1 MPDSSLSCI
10 IAADA
15 LNSIL
20 DSWQNAAG
28 YYDTANHTHDE
39 ISSVIR
45 SERYLSFTGNLFEHL
60 VDILFVIIFIELG
73 NGLMHSLNPKS
84 SKYQTVLRYTAYVA
98 ATILFA
104 FALAYFGQPTA
115 SWVAYWNGSESN
127 SSYAQLS
134 QSLKV
139 VGKLGALFYTSL
151 WIISLFQVGY
161 ASFVMHKHKSRVLTR
176 QAAILY
182 LTVTVLDFVR
192 WTFFLTLYA
201 RWLLPSGASPPWWSL
216 MDAIGN
222 TWIRLVQLVMLL
234 VIGMRKRK
242 GIWTTHQA
250 WAASSESTM
259 TSTMVSTT
267 NRPSPVMT
275 PGTAAYPHA
284 LYPHK
289 EYTQPTQMLPAWYV
303 PPQVPP
309 WQYHELAAPQPVIL
323 APGELDTMTYQY
335 APHPMLGPGYLV
347 LQSTAQ
353 IQRNYQQQQQQQQPQ
368 QSQHYPIPQDHHS
381 LPNHHPLQHQP
392 LFQPHQY
399 HTQ

>member
-73 NGLMHSLNPKS
+73 NGLMHSLNPKP
-84 SKYQTVLRYTAYVA
+84 SKYQTALRYTSYVA

-161 ASFVMHKHKSRVLTR
+161 ASFVMHKHNSRVLTR
-176 QAAILY
+176 QASVCFPPCARGA
-182 LTVTVLDFVR
+182 VR
-192 WTFFLTLYA
+192 
-201 RWLLPSGASPPWWSL
+201 
-216 MDAIGN
+216 
-222 TWIRLVQLVMLL
+222 
-234 VIGMRKRK
+234 
-242 GIWTTHQA
+242 
-250 WAASSESTM
+250 
-259 TSTMVSTT
+259 
-267 NRPSPVMT
+267 
-275 PGTAAYPHA
+275 
-284 LYPHK
+284 
-289 EYTQPTQMLPAWYV
+289 
-303 PPQVPP
+303 
-309 WQYHELAAPQPVIL
+309 
-323 APGELDTMTYQY
+323 
-335 APHPMLGPGYLV
+335 
-347 LQSTAQ
+347 
-353 IQRNYQQQQQQQQPQ
+353 
-368 QSQHYPIPQDHHS
+368 
-381 LPNHHPLQHQP
+381 
-392 LFQPHQY
+392 
-399 HTQ
+399 